1 MKQSRGD
8 IIMKVTNTRKS
19 NQAKKTT
26 QQKSK
31 QGRNK
36 TNIKNHDIHVLII
49 FIGAL
54 SFILS
59 MTLFS
64 S

>member
-1 MKQSRGD
+1 
-8 IIMKVTNTRKS
+8 MKVTNTRKS